1 MSMNKMWIFLCLWFS
16 CSSGLQKVSLSHD
29 SPTHNID
36 QKRYDWLL
44 KRLPSKYHEMFFN
57 LVEKK
62 HDLPVLIKKEDKV
75 IQDKRTAQQIVDWY
89 DLFVES
95 GGTGQLLD
103 ELKSD
108 KAVVIFTNKN
118 LDLFAVRTLLG
129 KMLSAVISHVEGLKA
144 IYSYQSI
151 YFLNNKSKIY
161 EGTRTFGPYSEE
173 KCLLQNYE
181 SRQYDLCGGKRSFE
195 KGLVGFY
202 KIHLMP
208 QEEEI
213 LHVVERLIE
222 TLKKDS
228 ELRKLIEAFK
238 VQAALWGGDKMQF
251 KNSES
256 LPEYQYR
263 PAIVIYPSW
272 GKEKV
277 QKLLDALLVIF
288 KNVKG
293 SGNTPRFNIKV
304 NDLVFYAQGDGD
316 YKMDPIIRQKYF
328 DSRTNYALYRS
339 DFHKVMTDLKKPY
352 SGKDE
357 NPYALT
363 VS

>member
-1 MSMNKMWIFLCLWFS
+1 MNKIWMFLCFWFF
-16 CSSGLQKVSLSHD
+16 CSSGLQKVSLVSD
-29 SPTHNID
+29 PSTHKKID

-57 LVEKK
+57 LVENK

-75 IQDKRTAQQIVDWY
+75 IQDKRTARQIVDWY
-89 DLFVES
+89 DLFTES

-108 KAVVIFTNKN
+108 KAVVIFSNKN

-129 KMLSAVISHVEGLKA
+129 KMLSAIISHVEGLKA

-161 EGTRTFGPYSEE
+161 EGTRAFGQYSEK

-213 LHVVERLIE
+213 LHAVERLIE
-222 TLKKDS
+222 VLKKDP
-228 ELRKLIEAFK
+228 ELRRRMEALK
-238 VQAALWGGDKMQF
+238 VQAALWGEDKMPF
-251 KNSES
+251 KNSENIR
-256 LPEYQYR
+256 EEQYR

-272 GKEKV
+272 GKENV

-288 KNVKG
+288 KDFKG

-304 NDLVFYAQGDGD
+304 NDLIFYAQGDGD
-316 YKMDPIIRQKYF
+316 YKMDPVMRQKYF
-328 DSRTNYALYRS
+328 DSRTNYALYRP
-339 DFHKVMTDLKKPY
+339 DFQKVMADLKKPY
-352 SGKDE
+352 IGKDE
-357 NPYALT
+357 NPYALK